1 MKLKGTFTAPLLVV
15 IVMFLTA
22 ASRFL
27 DLSALAYNE
36 NICLAVIVVQL
47 VTLAVPTVF
56 YTRLRGQKFLA
67 RMRFRLFSPDKLLV
81 TLLASLTLIF
91 GDILLKLG
99 LKSIGIIDGDYSVYG
114 WFFKASGADADLI
127 YSLMTFA
134 VIPSVAEELLFRG
147 VLPVEYE
154 SNGVVTA
161 VIASS
166 LLYAMF
172 GMNFGYFPVYF
183 LCGIFFSM
191 LTYLT
196 RSILAPMLCHLL
208 YSVSWLIFG
217 ETIWKILDK
226 PQSTAFLIFAVGGIF
241 LVALSSLLSECERVY
256 YQYALANRESDYAKA
271 CPVFSAGKFFEAV
284 FAPPFPAA
292 ALVFAAAAI
301 HFGA

>member
-147 VLPVEYE
+147 VLPVDVRHELRVFSGLFFVWDFLFDAYL
-154 SNGVVTA
+154 SDALDIGSDA
-161 VIASS
+161 VSPFVQRFVAHFRRDDMEDTRQASKHRVSDFRGRRNILSRAFKSS
-166 LLYAMF
+166 LGVRTRLLPVRRREPRVGLREGLSGFF
-172 GMNFGYFPVYF
+172 GG
-183 LCGIFFSM
+183 
-191 LTYLT
+191 
-196 RSILAPMLCHLL
+196 
-208 YSVSWLIFG
+208 
-217 ETIWKILDK
+217 K
-226 PQSTAFLIFAVGGIF
+226 
-241 LVALSSLLSECERVY
+241 
-256 YQYALANRESDYAKA
+256 
-271 CPVFSAGKFFEAV
+271 VF
-284 FAPPFPAA
+284 
-292 ALVFAAAAI
+292 
-301 HFGA
+301 